1 MSPIEEKKLHQ
12 EVLNQCENLL
22 DLDVEQI
29 GFPELDGENSDKT
42 ALEKKFNAL
51 IVARS
56 DLLKSIFKPVK
67 QTGPGKRST
76 CSIYAFQ

>member
-1 MSPIEEKKLHQ
+1 MSPIEEKKLQQ
-12 EVLNQCENLL
+12 EVLDKCENLL
-22 DLDVEQI
+22 HLDVEQV

-56 DLLKSIFKPVK
+56 DLLKSNFKPVK
-67 QTGPGKRST
+67 QSGPGKMST
-76 CSIYAFQ
+76 CSIYTFQ

>member
-1 MSPIEEKKLHQ
+1 MKCAIWDLLH
-12 EVLNQCENLL
+12 
-22 DLDVEQI
+22 LDVEEV
-29 GFPELDGENSDKT
+29 GFPELNGENSDKT

-67 QTGPGKRST
+67 QTGTGKKPT
-76 CSIYAFQ
+76 CSM

>member
-1 MSPIEEKKLHQ
+1 MRKCAVWDLLH
-12 EVLNQCENLL
+12 
-22 DLDVEQI
+22 LDVEEV

-42 ALEKKFNAL
+42 ALEKEFNAL

-67 QTGPGKRST
+67 QTGPCKRST

>member
-1 MSPIEEKKLHQ
+1 MQQ

-22 DLDVEQI
+22 HLDVEQI